1 MHYLQEICAAI
12 IEVWQQ
18 SQGQAALESRFSD
31 GSQVGG
37 HSLKLLGKWRLQ
49 REVIVSSTTAQM
61 VEPCAPHKGWS
72 AINPMHRRNQ
82 RHELSD
88 TH

>member
-1 MHYLQEICAAI
+1 MHYLQEIGAAI

-61 VEPCAPHKGWS
+61 VETVRTTQGMERYQPNA
-72 AINPMHRRNQ
+72 Q
-82 RHELSD
+82 
-88 TH
+88 T